1 MKKKKFSFHVDLDM
15 FIPATDKEKEY
26 MVQMR
31 PSTTFFK
38 DGMKRLYKNKVAF
51 ISLIVIIIITIGSI
65 VIPVFWPY
73 SYEDQLGV
81 QPGQLVDATYNN
93 LKPFEYGATEQEL
106 IDSGKKVFPHIFGTD
121 ASGRDYF
128 IRVIYGTR
136 VSLAV
141 GFFASIIVLVIGTLI
156 GSISGYFG
164 GKV

>member
-73 SYEDQLGV
+73 SYED
-81 QPGQLVDATYNN
+81 
-93 LKPFEYGATEQEL
+93 
-106 IDSGKKVFPHIFGTD
+106 
-121 ASGRDYF
+121 
-128 IRVIYGTR
+128 
-136 VSLAV
+136 
-141 GFFASIIVLVIGTLI
+141 
-156 GSISGYFG
+156 
-164 GKV
+164 